1 MYEGAPFRLQQ
12 YMSRT
17 HFEAILS
24 AIKYTKENPPAFVDH
39 FWEVCKLIDAWNESM
54 SKNFSPSWINTIDES
69 ISKWINEFTC
79 PGFMYVPCK
88 PWPFGNEYY
97 DAGCADSDIIWQVD
111 LREGKDHP
119 VQLGGK
125 SMMKRVRQQGLCC
138 DSQNLFMEQEKCL
151 FLTVAFVFCRHL
163 WN

>member
-24 AIKYTKENPPAFVDH
+24 AIKYTKENPPAFVDC
-39 FWEVCKLIDAWNESM
+39 FWEVRELIDAWNESM
-54 SKNFSPSWINTIDES
+54 LKNFSPSWINTIDES

-88 PWPFGNEYY
+88 PWPFGNEYH
-97 DAGCADSDIIWQVD
+97 DAGCADSDVIWQVD
-111 LREGKDHP
+111 LREGKDRP
-119 VQLGGK
+119 VQLGGGK
-125 SMMKRVRQQGLCC
+125 EH
-138 DSQNLFMEQEKCL
+138 DEKGKTTGTL
-151 FLTVAFVFCRHL
+151 L
-163 WN
+163 